1 MIRAKSDKSVTV
13 AFIVPS
19 NNKERIFRPQ
29 TLTIIPRPWD
39 TRTGSPTDLR
49 FSSSTSTTPEAEN
62 RDLCCHTYSARMTL
76 HGQTNMPIVILFNVL
91 IATRNFAHVALAN
104 RPRAPSVRRTRS
116 PLRLAR
122 DQSPPVVQKPAEQA
136 DVQRKLTC
144 NGGGGL
150 GGVDVWWRTEAHQGR
165 QAQALRAVLVG
176 RAAPDRSREWCRSR
190 LQRRRRGRSLA
201 AQPDGELRGDVD

>member
-91 IATRNFAHVALAN
+91 IATRNFAHVAVAN

-136 DVQRKLTC
+136 DVQRRRRFGRCGRVVAHGSASGTASSSITRRPRRPC
-144 NGGGGL
+144 CSRSIS
-150 GGVDVWWRTEAHQGR
+150 GVVQKPAAAAAAGKIASSAAGWRTPR
-165 QAQALRAVLVG
+165 
-176 RAAPDRSREWCRSR
+176 
-190 LQRRRRGRSLA
+190 
-201 AQPDGELRGDVD
+201 